1 MADTMIGFRDN
12 SLSTNFLTEEDIRK
26 TCPFAFM
33 TNPSNP
39 DVSDKYVQATTIDVV
54 HDMAKLGWFP
64 VIAKQCRNKKNSKG
78 IRSYHML
85 AFQNP
90 NIKVLNE
97 KNETEAFPRI
107 ILTNSH
113 DGFSSFKF
121 MVGLFRL
128 VCSNG
133 LVVADE
139 EFENMS
145 IRHIHYNFEE
155 LRKTVA
161 ASLEKLPERIMI
173 LNSMRKKVLTEE
185 EKVKFAISAIKL
197 RKGYEDNAKVEISKN
212 TIKDI
217 LAPVRDEDEGNS
229 LWNVFN
235 VVQEKIIKGNFNY
248 AEQNKKSRKMR
259 KITSIVKD
267 IQINRDL
274 FNLANSYIKEAT

>member
-1 MADTMIGFRDN
+1 
-12 SLSTNFLTEEDIRK
+12 
-26 TCPFAFM
+26 
-33 TNPSNP
+33 
-39 DVSDKYVQATTIDVV
+39 
-54 HDMAKLGWFP
+54 
-64 VIAKQCRNKKNSKG
+64 
-78 IRSYHML
+78 
-85 AFQNP
+85 
-90 NIKVLNE
+90 
-97 KNETEAFPRI
+97 
-107 ILTNSH
+107 
-113 DGFSSFKF
+113 

-161 ASLEKLPERIMI
+161 ASLEKLPEKIMI

-274 FNLANSYIKEAT
+274 FNLANSYIKEAA

>member
-1 MADTMIGFRDN
+1 MADTMVSFAN
-12 SLSTNFLTEEDIRK
+12 NALSNNFLTEEDIRK
-26 TCPFAFM
+26 TCPYAFM

-39 DVSDKYVQATTIDVV
+39 EVSDKYVQATTIDVV

-64 VIAKQCRNKKNSKG
+64 VVAKQCRGKKNSKG

-85 AFQNP
+85 VFQNP

-113 DGFSSFKF
+113 DGFNSFKF

-139 EFENMS
+139 EFENIS

-155 LRKTVA
+155 LRKTVI
-161 ASLEKLPERIMI
+161 ASMTKLPEHIKVI
-173 LNSMRKKVLTEE
+173 NTMRKRTLTDS
-185 EKVKFAISAIKL
+185 EKIAFAVSAIKL
-197 RKGYEDNAKVEISKN
+197 RKGYEENAKVEISED

-217 LAPVRDEDEGNS
+217 LAPVRKEDEGNS
-229 LWNVFN
+229 LWNVYN
-235 VVQEKIIKGNFNY
+235 VIQEKVIKGNFNY
-248 AEQNKKSRKMR
+248 SEKNKKSRKMR
-259 KITSIVKD
+259 KITSIIKD

-274 FNLANSYIKEAT
+274 FNLANSYVKIAA